1 LNLQHDIED
10 RDRFKFFTIVRI
22 SIFISLIIVFIITLT
37 FVDSKIR
44 LVPIILL
51 VFTATL
57 IGFLNFL
64 FLRLYSLRASVYI
77 QLISDI
83 FFVTVLVY
91 ISGGINSPFYF
102 LYILPIFI
110 SAIFLKRRDTI
121 ITASV
126 SFVFFGI
133 ISEMMYMGI
142 IPTNIENYQN
152 SISISIFIYNL
163 TMSFIAF
170 LSIAIISSF
179 YFSKMK
185 TTDKELQLMKSN
197 LENLVLL
204 NHTVIDKMEHGFI
217 TSDYTGKII
226 SSNKKARE
234 LIQFNNSDNIFKILR
249 IKSEDMIINRLT
261 KDSSHFSIKH
271 KLNNRTLNFSISLV
285 SNISDFKLIIVFLIS
300 DLTDKIEIENTL
312 KEKEHLA
319 LIGEMAAGIAH
330 EIRNPLASISGSV
343 QFLKNDINLKEE
355 HRNLMDI
362 IIKESNRLSDSIEEF
377 LDFTKCTPLNKTKF
391 NLSRLIDDTLTLINT
406 NKKNIKFVKKYNNEM
421 IISADE
427 KKIKQVVWN
436 LLSNSIK
443 AVKDNGII
451 EITIIKGKKVSLYIK
466 DDGIGIGKA
475 ELEKIFVPFYS
486 KFTSGIGLGMA
497 IVKRILNEHEAK
509 IKIISKKN
517 LGTEI
522 KIIFGDIDEQH

>member
-1 LNLQHDIED
+1 MNLKHDIED
-10 RDRFKFFTIVRI
+10 KNRFKFFTIIRV

-37 FVDSKIR
+37 FADSKIR
-44 LVPIILL
+44 LVPIIFLI
-51 VFTATL
+51 FTATL

-64 FLRLYSLRASVYI
+64 FLKLYSLRTSVYV

-110 SAIFLKRRDTI
+110 SAVFLKRRDTI

-126 SFVFFGI
+126 SFVFFGM
-133 ISEMMYMGI
+133 ISEMMYIEI

-185 TTDKELQLMKSN
+185 TTDKELRLIKSN
-197 LENLVLL
+197 LEDLALL
-204 NHTVIDKMEHGFI
+204 NHTVIDKMEHGFV

-226 SSNKKARE
+226 SFNKKAQA
-234 LIQFNNSDNIFKILR
+234 LIQFNSSDNIFKLLD
-249 IKSEDMIINRLT
+249 IKSEDMVINRVT
-261 KDSSHFSIKH
+261 NNSRHFSIER
-271 KLNNRTLNFSISLV
+271 KLNSRTLNFSISFV
-285 SNISDFKLIIVFLIS
+285 SNISEFKLIIVFLIS
-300 DLTDKIEIENTL
+300 DLTNKIEIENIL

-355 HRNLMDI
+355 HKNLMDI
-362 IIKESNRLSDSIEEF
+362 IIKESDRLSNSIEEF

-391 NLSRLIDDTLTLINT
+391 NLSKLIDDTLTLINT
-406 NKKNIKFVKKYNNEM
+406 NNKNIKFVKKYNNEVL
-421 IISADE
+421 ILADE
-427 KKIKQVVWN
+427 KKIQQVVWN

-443 AVKDNGII
+443 AVKGNGII
-451 EITIIKGKKVSLYIK
+451 EITIIKGKKTAMYIK
-466 DDGIGIGKA
+466 DDGIGIDKV
-475 ELEKIFVPFYS
+475 ELKKIFLPFYS

-522 KIIFGDIDEQH
+522 KIIFGDIDEHN